1 MYRTNPCIVSAF
13 QFDGDF
19 MYSNGEYYVP
29 KWAQEALAQKVLQ
42 FIDGNLYLQTTS
54 SRESVVVEPG
64 FYVALLPNNTM
75 IAMSPIAF
83 KWLFSETGED

>member
-1 MYRTNPCIVSAF
+1 MYKTKPCIVSAF
-13 QFDGDF
+13 QYDGDF

-29 KWAQEALAQKVLQ
+29 RWAQEALAQKVLR
-42 FIDGNLYLQTTS
+42 FEEGNLYLKTTS
-54 SRESVVVEPG
+54 SHESILIEPG

-75 IAMSPIAF
+75 IAIDPIAF